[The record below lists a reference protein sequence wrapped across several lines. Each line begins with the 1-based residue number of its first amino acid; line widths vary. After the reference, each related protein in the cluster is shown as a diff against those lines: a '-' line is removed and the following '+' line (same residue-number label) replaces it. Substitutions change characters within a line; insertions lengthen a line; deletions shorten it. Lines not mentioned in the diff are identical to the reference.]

1 MTDMAS
7 EYSDSPPLRAQ
18 PSKVPSWILL
28 GFIIG
33 GVFVFLLR
41 REYIRSEAPPASAA
55 LHPAPVPAAPP
66 PAGRKPGSPLMT
78 IEAVWES
85 WGHYAIWEGETTQV
99 ALWDVDQAKFSDFFE
114 VVRFGD
120 HVYFRSLTRLTRPVV
135 DRGLGIQCPLQFT
148 APATVGT
155 RR

>member
-1 MTDMAS
+1 MAS
-7 EYSDSPPLRAQ
+7 EYSDSPSLRAQ

-33 GVFVFLLR
+33 GVFVLLLR
-41 REYIRSEAPPASAA
+41 REYIRSDPPAMAETVR
-55 LHPAPVPAAPP
+55 PVPAAP
-66 PAGRKPGSPLMT
+66 ALQAVERKPESSLAT

-85 WGHYAIWEGETTQV
+85 WGHHAIWEGETTQV
-99 ALWDVDQAKFSDFFE
+99 ALWNVERASFSDFFE

-120 HVYFRSLTRLTRPVV
+120 HVYFRGLTRLTRPVV

-148 APATVGT
+148 APAAVSI